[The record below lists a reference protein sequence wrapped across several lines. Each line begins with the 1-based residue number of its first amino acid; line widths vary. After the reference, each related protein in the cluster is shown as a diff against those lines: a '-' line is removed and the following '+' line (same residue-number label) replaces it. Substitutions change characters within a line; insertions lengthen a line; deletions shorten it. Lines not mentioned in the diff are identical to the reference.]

1 MKLKGWLKMNQN
13 LYYLTQEYEKFTDE
27 CEGENVPEF
36 VENFIY
42 GSMEYNDV
50 NLPKLTEEMSKQAQ
64 NKEPEEFKRAF
75 DEMLLYLRDRFVSL
89 DPDKK
94 YWPLH
99 YREGVS
105 AFVAMIDGLVVQ
117 YFSGLYSVD
126 DLKERTPL
134 FAAIILN
141 GFIGI
146 NEHEFSTLSTD

>member
-1 MKLKGWLKMNQN
+1 MNQN
-13 LYYLTQEYEKFTDE
+13 LYFLTQEYEKFTDE
-27 CEGENVPEF
+27 CEGESVPEF

-75 DEMLLYLRDRFVSL
+75 DEMLLYLRDRFVAL

-126 DLKERTPL
+126 DLRERAPL

-141 GFIGI
+141 GFIGVH
-146 NEHEFSTLSTD
+146 EHEYSALSTD

>member
-1 MKLKGWLKMNQN
+1 MNQN

-27 CEGENVPEF
+27 CKGDSVPEF

-75 DEMLLYLRDRFVSL
+75 DEMLLYLRDRFVAL
-89 DPDKK
+89 DPYKK

-141 GFIGI
+141 GFNGV
-146 NEHEFSTLSTD
+146 NEKKYSALSSD